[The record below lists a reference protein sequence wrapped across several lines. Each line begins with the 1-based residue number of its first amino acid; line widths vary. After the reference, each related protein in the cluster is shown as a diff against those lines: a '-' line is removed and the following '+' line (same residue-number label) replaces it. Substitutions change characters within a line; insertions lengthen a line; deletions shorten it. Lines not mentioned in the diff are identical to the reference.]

1 MPIKNKIALITGA
14 SGGIGKVIAQEFAK
28 EGYDLT
34 IISRHKKELE
44 QTKNNLKSL
53 GGKVNTLVCD
63 ISNFKKLKK
72 MLFPLK
78 RIDVLINAAGIQ
90 GPIGPISKNKN
101 DDWVETVNINLIGTY
116 NVIYL
121 CLPKIKKGGSIIN
134 FSGGGAVLPRQNFS
148 AYAVSKA
155 GVVRLTEILA
165 LELKSKDIKVNAIAP
180 GAINT
185 KMFNLMLKAGKNNV
199 GKLEWDK
206 LIKQQK
212 SGGDNPVL
220 AAKLCLWLSG
230 SSNKITGKTI
240 SAIYDDWSR
249 WTDKTLDIIS
259 SNDWYTMRRID
270 QYTLDKLE
278 KI

>member
-90 GPIGPISKNKN
+90 GPIGPISKN
-101 DDWVETVNINLIGTY
+101 
-116 NVIYL
+116 
-121 CLPKIKKGGSIIN
+121 
-134 FSGGGAVLPRQNFS
+134 
-148 AYAVSKA
+148 
-155 GVVRLTEILA
+155 
-165 LELKSKDIKVNAIAP
+165 
-180 GAINT
+180 
-185 KMFNLMLKAGKNNV
+185 
-199 GKLEWDK
+199 
-206 LIKQQK
+206 
-212 SGGDNPVL
+212 
-220 AAKLCLWLSG
+220 
-230 SSNKITGKTI
+230 
-240 SAIYDDWSR
+240 
-249 WTDKTLDIIS
+249 
-259 SNDWYTMRRID
+259 
-270 QYTLDKLE
+270 
-278 KI
+278 